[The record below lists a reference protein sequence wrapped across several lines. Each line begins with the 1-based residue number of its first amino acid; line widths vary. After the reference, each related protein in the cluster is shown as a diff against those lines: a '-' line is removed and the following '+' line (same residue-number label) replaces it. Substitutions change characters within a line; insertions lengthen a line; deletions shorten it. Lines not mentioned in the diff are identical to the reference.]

1 MKDVQI
7 TSAIRHSAMKRI
19 LFVTKNMEFGGAQ
32 KKIVDLANGLYEKGF
47 EIAILV
53 FDRRDEK
60 RVRIKDL
67 TPEIQVI
74 APPPYPNHP
83 VISLCRGI
91 YETVKAVREWKPEI
105 VYSNLWNTNPFVVV
119 AGRFFGVRIILE
131 VSNSERHELEGKKHK
146 AFVKFYRK
154 SVFRLAHAVIAVSE
168 GVEREVRHIYK
179 VTHVQ
184 TVYNC
189 IDIENVIERSR
200 AQEDV
205 PHEYL
210 RGNLPVLVAVGRMH
224 RQKGYAH
231 LLEAFKIVNETTE
244 ARLIIVGDGDLKEE
258 LHRTA
263 GLLGIDAKIAMVGET
278 EPYTYMRHGDI
289 FVLSSLYEGFGIVL
303 IEAMSL
309 GIPVISTDCDHGP
322 REIIENGK
330 NGLLVPVADPPKMAS
345 EIIRLIRD
353 EKLRHTLGQEAQRR
367 SQDFARDRMVSDY
380 EEIMKNL

>member
-1 MKDVQI
+1 
-7 TSAIRHSAMKRI
+7 MKRI

-60 RVRIKDL
+60 CVRIKDL
-67 TPEIQVI
+67 TPGIQVI
-74 APPPYPNHP
+74 APPPYLNHP
-83 VISLCRGI
+83 VISVRRGI
-91 YETVKAVREWKPEI
+91 YETVKAVRQWKPEI

-119 AGRFFGVRIILE
+119 AGRFFGARIVLE
-131 VSNSERHELEGKKHK
+131 VSNSERNELEGKKHK
-146 AFVKFYRK
+146 ALVKFYRK
-154 SVFRLAHAVIAVSE
+154 NVFRLADAIIAVSE

-189 IDIENVIERSR
+189 IDIENVIERSK

-244 ARLIIVGDGDLKEE
+244 ARLIIVGDGNLKEE

-263 GLLGIDAKIAMVGET
+263 GSLGIDSKIAMVGET

-353 EKLRHTLGQEAQRR
+353 KKLRDTLGEEAQKR
-367 SQDFARDRMVSDY
+367 SQDFARDRMVSGY
-380 EEIMKNL
+380 EEIIKNL